1 MLKLP
6 AKRFS
11 SHPGAPIEQP
21 KLYSVQTDSYKWF
34 REKGVAELF
43 EEISPIKSHVGDL
56 ELHFLDYYF
65 GEPKYDEK
73 EVYAKGITFE
83 APVRARLKLTNKRT
97 AKSKEQEVYL
107 GDFPIMTD
115 RGTFIINGV
124 ERVVISQIIR
134 SPGIYFTGNVHRGRK
149 LFGGKIIPN
158 RGIWLEFE
166 TDPDYSI
173 GVKIDRRR
181 KVPVSAILR
190 IFGMSNEEMLKTFGD
205 AIKPTLEKDE
215 AKDVP
220 NSYLEMYKRIRPGD
234 LATADDAKRLIDA
247 MFWDSSRYDLS
258 PVGRF
263 KLNQRLD
270 MEGGSTTRLLALND
284 LIKVVKEIVALN
296 TNPRSEPDDI
306 DHLSN
311 RRVRAVG
318 ELLQSRL
325 RVGFARLRR
334 NVQDKMSTLD
344 AELMNPTSL
353 VNPRLLTSVVQEF
366 FSSSSVSQFMD
377 QDNPLSEVEHKRRI
391 TALGPGGLTKER
403 ASIEVRDVHQ
413 SYYAKICP
421 IQSPEG
427 QNIGLVSYFTNF
439 AKINEY
445 GFIVAPYIKV
455 EHGKLTG
462 KIMWLDAAEEEKY
475 KIAASG
481 TKFDKQG
488 RIIDKQV
495 DARVKAKPGI
505 CNAEDIDFITI
516 SPNQLIS
523 VATSLVP
530 FLEHDDANRALM
542 ASNMQRQ
549 AVPSIRP
556 DAPYVGTGMEEKVA
570 MDSGYLVISKTA
582 GEVAEID
589 AEKIVVK
596 DSEGKK
602 HTYPLEKFKMS
613 NQNMAQSHIPLV
625 KKGQKVK
632 KREILADGQSTD
644 NGTLALGQNLVV
656 AFVSWEGANFED
668 AIILSEKV
676 QRDGLYSSIHI
687 EDFYTD
693 VRDTKLG
700 PELTTCDIPNIPDA
714 QLGNLDE
721 EGVIR
726 IGAQVEGGDI
736 LVGKISPKGE
746 SELTPEERLLRAI
759 FGEKARDVKDSS
771 LDLPHGKKGRVV
783 GIKIFSRDKGD
794 KLDPGV
800 ISRIHVQVATIK
812 NIQAGDKMAGRHGNK
827 GVVSQIRPIEDM
839 PYLEDGTSVDIIL
852 NPLGVASR
860 MNIGQIFETHLGWA
874 AMKQGYRAITPV
886 FSGATEEEI
895 KTELKAAGI
904 PEDGQVILYDGRT
917 GKAFDRKVTVGVMYL
932 MKLNHLVT
940 DKIHM
945 RSIGPY
951 SLITQ
956 QPLGGKAQQ
965 GGQRF
970 GEMEVWALEGYG
982 AAHTLQEM
990 LTVKSDDVVGR
1001 SAVYEAI

>member
-1 MLKLP
+1 MLKDKKALKIKKSFSASSSLSKRKFFRKHLTVTLP
-6 AKRFS
+6 NLIEVQLKSYQRF
-11 SHPGAPIEQP
+11 
-21 KLYSVQTDSYKWF
+21 L
-34 REKGVAELF
+34 EKGLQELF
-43 EEISPIKSHVGDL
+43 EEVNPITDFTGKDL
-56 ELHFLDYYF
+56 ELAIADYYLDD
-65 GEPKYDEK
+65 PKYDE
-73 EVYAKGITFE
+73 ITSRNKNISYE
-83 APVRARLKLTNKRT
+83 APLRAKARLLIKKTGEV
-97 AKSKEQEVYL
+97 KEQEIYL

-439 AKINEY
+439 AKLNEF
-445 GFIVAPYIKV
+445 GFLIAPYIKV

-556 DAPYVGTGMEEKVA
+556 DAPYVGTGVEDLVA
-570 MDSGYLVISKTA
+570 KDSGHLVISKTA
-582 GEVAEID
+582 GEVTEID

-602 HTYPLEKFKMS
+602 HIYPLEKFKMS
-613 NQNMAQSHIPLV
+613 NQNMAQSHMSLV
-625 KKGQKVK
+625 KKGQ
-632 KREILADGQSTD
+632 
-644 NGTLALGQNLVV
+644 
-656 AFVSWEGANFED
+656 
-668 AIILSEKV
+668 
-676 QRDGLYSSIHI
+676 
-687 EDFYTD
+687 
-693 VRDTKLG
+693 
-700 PELTTCDIPNIPDA
+700 
-714 QLGNLDE
+714 
-721 EGVIR
+721 
-726 IGAQVEGGDI
+726 
-736 LVGKISPKGE
+736 
-746 SELTPEERLLRAI
+746 
-759 FGEKARDVKDSS
+759 
-771 LDLPHGKKGRVV
+771 
-783 GIKIFSRDKGD
+783 
-794 KLDPGV
+794 
-800 ISRIHVQVATIK
+800 
-812 NIQAGDKMAGRHGNK
+812 
-827 GVVSQIRPIEDM
+827 
-839 PYLEDGTSVDIIL
+839 
-852 NPLGVASR
+852 
-860 MNIGQIFETHLGWA
+860 
-874 AMKQGYRAITPV
+874 
-886 FSGATEEEI
+886 
-895 KTELKAAGI
+895 
-904 PEDGQVILYDGRT
+904 
-917 GKAFDRKVTVGVMYL
+917 
-932 MKLNHLVT
+932 
-940 DKIHM
+940 
-945 RSIGPY
+945 
-951 SLITQ
+951 
-956 QPLGGKAQQ
+956 
-965 GGQRF
+965 
-970 GEMEVWALEGYG
+970 
-982 AAHTLQEM
+982 
-990 LTVKSDDVVGR
+990 
-1001 SAVYEAI
+1001 